1 MIRVR
6 LIESYNNWYWNSA
19 TGVTIKKED
28 RIGIEVDENDR
39 MVRMALDQGFLEVVS
54 DEEFEIQKKIQ
65 ENIKPEPVIEQKP
78 IEVKISNTGLTT
90 KNVFKEVITPEN
102 EEVMKKTKEDL
113 NNASGNTNTSNKED

>member
-102 EEVMKKTKEDL
+102 EEVMKKIKEDL

>member
-65 ENIKPEPVIEQKP
+65 ENIKPKPVIEQKP